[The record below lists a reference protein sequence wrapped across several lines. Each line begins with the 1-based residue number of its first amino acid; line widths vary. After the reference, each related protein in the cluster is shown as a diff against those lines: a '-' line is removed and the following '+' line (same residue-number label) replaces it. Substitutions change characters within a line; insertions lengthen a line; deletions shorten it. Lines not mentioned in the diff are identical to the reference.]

1 MQEDFGIMT
10 EAYHI
15 SRTDLMVWVN
25 KLLSSKL
32 YRIEQLGT
40 GAIHCQ
46 LIDYF
51 FPGSL
56 NISKV
61 SWKSQ
66 NSWEFVAN
74 FKVLQQGFDN
84 LGLKKKIDV
93 ERLTLAKYQDN
104 LEFAQWIKRFCDL
117 NGTIPME
124 EYDGVAKRSGESIF
138 YLKNIN
144 KYKTMMAMVTRRDLK
159 AESNKM
165 GRKSSGAKDKHIPGY
180 FRTKS
185 GQTGSGENV
194 TSFKKAKTGPSSLK
208 PKVLKNKSGLKEP
221 PVKRSSYLIKKK
233 NESSKKIVMKDLKKS
248 SNSSANYSKNRLQTD
263 LDYIMCTLKTGTDD
277 KEIVAQLRQKFKIIA
292 PIVIEEEI
300 KEEVVEVTEV
310 EEEKED
316 SLPSEEE
323 VEELTEEDEEEL
335 TEEDE
340 DLKDDTPKKPDFI
353 EQEL

>member
-15 SRTDLMVWVN
+15 SRTDLIVWVN
-25 KLLSSKL
+25 KLLDTKL

-61 SWKSQ
+61 NWKAQ
-66 NSWEFVAN
+66 NSWEFVSN
-74 FKVLQQGFDN
+74 FKVLQQGCDN

-93 ERLTLAKYQDN
+93 ERLTQAKYQDN

-124 EYDGVAKRSGESIF
+124 EYDGVAKRNGESIF

-144 KYKTMMAMVTRRDLK
+144 KYNSMMAMVSRRDLK
-159 AESNKM
+159 AESKKM
-165 GRKSSGAKDKHIPGY
+165 GRKSNGAKKDKHIPGY

-185 GQTGSGENV
+185 GQSGSGENV
-194 TSFKKAKTGPSSLK
+194 TSFKKTKSLK

-221 PVKRSSYLIKKK
+221 PVKKSLYLMKK
-233 NESSKKIVMKDLKKS
+233 NESSKQNVIKDLKKKMPS
-248 SNSSANYSKNRLQTD
+248 HFANNLSKNRLQSD
-263 LDYIMCTLKTGTDD
+263 LDYIICTLKTGTDD
-277 KEIVAQLRQKFKIIA
+277 KEIVAQLRQKFKILA
-292 PIVIEEEI
+292 PIVVEKQMEQ
-300 KEEVVEVTEV
+300 EVVEITE

-323 VEELTEEDEEEL
+323 VEEVTEDEEEV
-335 TEEDE
+335 TEEEEE
-340 DLKDDTPKKPDFI
+340 DQDFKDDTPKKPNFI
-353 EQEL
+353 EQES